1 LSKAKPSHPRTDALW
16 QRGFGFFSL
25 TQFLGSFNDNIYKQL
40 VLLLALS
47 QTQTDR
53 QGLVVMIF
61 ALPFL
66 LFSGMAGQ
74 WSEARSKTK
83 VMRIAKLGEI
93 GIMALAT
100 VGFWLGNLP
109 LLATV
114 LFLMGAQSAFFSP
127 AKDGAIPELVSER
140 LLVAANGLVQML
152 TFLAVILGIFL
163 AGHLMGWFG
172 GHLHYAGL
180 FCVLVAMA
188 GVGAVFAIPPTHA
201 NRPKLR
207 LTRHPFQRL
216 RQSLVL
222 IYRDRGLWIAL
233 IASSFFWFSG
243 GMVTQIVNHYGMR
256 LLSLGEVGTSKMLAA
271 IAAGIMAGCLLA
283 SPVQK
288 RLGNR
293 RTVILGGLGVTLS
306 EGLLYFHT
314 LPLGVLL
321 LLMTMA
327 GLFTGLYYVPLAAF
341 LQERPPWGAKG
352 EVLAAVNFCKQL
364 GILLSGA
371 AWFLAMAI
379 AIPANVTWWL
389 LAGSLVLLLVWM
401 APQLR
406 KLDA

>member
-1 LSKAKPSHPRTDALW
+1 MSRRPNHPQTDALW

-83 VMRIAKLGEI
+83 VMRITKLGEI
-93 GIMALAT
+93 VIMALGSL
-100 VGFWLGNLP
+100 GFWLGSLP
-109 LLATV
+109 ILLGV

-127 AKDGAIPELVSER
+127 AKDGIIPELVAER

-163 AGHLMGWFG
+163 AGHLMGWFAETI
-172 GHLHYAGL
+172 HYAGL
-180 FCVLVAMA
+180 FCILVAIA
-188 GVGAVFAIPPTHA
+188 GVASIYAIPPTQA
-201 NRPKLR
+201 NRPKLK

-216 RQSLVL
+216 RLSLAM
-222 IYRDRGLWIAL
+222 IYRDPGLWVAL
-233 IASSFFWFSG
+233 VASSFFWFSG
-243 GMVTQIVNHYGMR
+243 GMVTQIVNHYGMK
-256 LLSLGEVGTSKMLAA
+256 LLALGEIGTSKMLAA

-283 SPVQK
+283 NPIQK
-288 RLGNR
+288 RIGNR
-293 RTVILGGLGVTLS
+293 NTVILGGLGVTLS

-314 LPLGVLL
+314 LPLPLL
-321 LLMTMA
+321 LVLMTMA

-371 AWFLAMAI
+371 AWFIGMAI
-379 AIPANVTWWL
+379 AIPANITWWL
-389 LAGSLVLLLVWM
+389 LAGSLVCLLVWM

-406 KLDA
+406 QLDD